1 MFIWIFYVLTY
12 FYFVGTVHAVQSQN
26 DDNVA
31 RIESAAATEK
41 RGRSLG
47 VKLSNATFEP
57 PRQSSLKCFII
68 QNTPSQDVE
77 SYEHEFSIQ
86 PNK

>member
-12 FYFVGTVHAVQSQN
+12 FYFAGTVRADQSQN

-41 RGRSLG
+41 RGRCQ
-47 VKLSNATFEP
+47 AI
-57 PRQSSLKCFII
+57 KCYFRTSASII
-68 QNTPSQDVE
+68 VEMFHNTKYSFTNVE

-86 PNK
+86 PSI

>member
-12 FYFVGTVHAVQSQN
+12 FYFAGTVHAVQSQN

-41 RGRSLG
+41 RGRSLSG
-47 VKLSNATFEP
+47 VS
-57 PRQSSLKCFII
+57 
-68 QNTPSQDVE
+68 
-77 SYEHEFSIQ
+77 
-86 PNK
+86 